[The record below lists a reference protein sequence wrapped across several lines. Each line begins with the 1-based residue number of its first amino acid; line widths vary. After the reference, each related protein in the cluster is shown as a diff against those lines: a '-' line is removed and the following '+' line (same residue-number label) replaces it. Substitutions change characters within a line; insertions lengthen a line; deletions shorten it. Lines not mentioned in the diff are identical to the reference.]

1 MMQTSTD
8 TGAAAAVATP
18 PTGSTQQSSEGYSPA
33 GATAATGDVA
43 TIDANKLRALAE
55 AADGIRDHSAFL
67 VANPPGSSE
76 MFEVIDDPA
85 KANGRPVIMNL
96 RTQDNQD
103 PGRPRIVLKCDQQL
117 IDDAGKVVNLA
128 DCDAIFTTL
137 SAVEKFLVPYYSRM
151 RDLDEVKAMRNK
163 FATST
168 TSVAA
173 FHLPTSYE
181 GRAYLEGGV
190 LFAELDEK
198 TNELT
203 LSTFSNFI

>member
-1 MMQTSTD
+1 MMQTSTEP
-8 TGAAAAVATP
+8 GAAAAVATP
-18 PTGSTQQSSEGYSPA
+18 PVGSTQQSSAAYSSEGVV
-33 GATAATGDVA
+33 AADDVA
-43 TIDANKLRALAE
+43 TIDANRLRALAE
-55 AADGIRDHSAFL
+55 AADGIRDHAAFL

-85 KANGRPVIMNL
+85 KAKGRPVIMNL
-96 RTQDNQD
+96 RTQDDQFPD
-103 PGRPRIVLKCDQQL
+103 RPKIVLKCDQQL
-117 IDDAGKVVNLA
+117 IDDAGKTVDLA

-151 RDLDEVKAMRNK
+151 RDLADVKAMRNK

-168 TSVAA
+168 SSVAA
-173 FHLPTSYE
+173 FHLPSSYE

-190 LFAELDEK
+190 LFAELDAK